1 MECRDDVV
9 RIAGIDPGSYH
20 LGASLYDHNARTD
33 TTRLVAVGDQDVVDH
48 DRYPDYDVFG
58 TRGKRLELMA
68 EYIYQFLRFWQPDI
82 VVCEDAYLSKFAAPY
97 RSLVEGIAA
106 IRQAL
111 HRYDPT
117 MELLLV
123 EPSKA
128 KVAFGAAGKGAGKDG
143 ARKGVYEW
151 VGPLTDIDLTALNE
165 HTIDAVGIGY
175 WGVEE
180 WRRQMQ
186 LPVVSK
192 QTPEWWTAQPVQKRQ
207 PPPPPKSP
215 PRKRTSRGRK
225 RGTPSGDS

>member
-9 RIAGIDPGSYH
+9 RIAGLDPGSYH
-20 LGASLYDHNARTD
+20 LGASMYDHNARFD
-33 TTRLVAVGDQDVVDH
+33 TTRLIAVGDMDVADH
-48 DRYPDYDVFG
+48 ERYPHYNVFG
-58 TRGKRLELMA
+58 NRGKRLELMA
-68 EYIYQFLRFWQPDI
+68 DYVYQFLCFWRPDI
-82 VVCEDAYLSKFAAPY
+82 VVCEDAYLSRFAAPY

-106 IRQAL
+106 IRRAVY
-111 HRYDPT
+111 RYNPDL
-117 MELLLV
+117 ELILV

-128 KVAFGAAGKGAGKDG
+128 KVAFGAAHKGAGKDG
-143 ARKGVYEW
+143 ARKGVYEM

-192 QTPEWWTAQPVQKRQ
+192 THPEWWQADPVVKRQ
-207 PPPPPKSP
+207 PPPVPKSP
-215 PRKRTSRGRK
+215 TPKRTSRGRK
-225 RGTPSGDS
+225 RGTR